1 MLQQNQRKLSDW
13 VNFLT
18 TAEIPVLKQTARN
31 LALLQQ
37 DEQHLTARSLA
48 QVVKNDPLM
57 TVKLLR
63 YMQQHKHRTQ
73 AHDVMEVEQIT
84 LMLGLDNTLKKIPAK
99 PLVEE
104 VLGRGNMSALVYLL
118 KTTHRA
124 NLASTYAFDWAVR
137 LHDLHFAEIRLAALL
152 HDIAE
157 MLMWCF
163 SPAEMLKINQ
173 LQKQDKT
180 LRSTIAQ
187 EKVLGF
193 SLYQL
198 QLELATKWR
207 LPELLIMLMDDN
219 NSNLQ
224 RVRNVILAVNL
235 ARHSANGWDNAAL
248 PDDYENIAKLL
259 HMQACDIMTIVGANK
274 QPEAA
279 QNPALSLH
287 AC

>member
-1 MLQQNQRKLSDW
+1 MLQHNQRKLLDW

-37 DEQHLTARSLA
+37 DEQHLNARSFA

-63 YMQQHKHRTQ
+63 HMQQHKHRTQ
-73 AHDVMEVEQIT
+73 QHDVMEVEQII
-84 LMLGLDNTLKKIPAK
+84 LMLGLESTLKKIPAK
-99 PLVEE
+99 PLIEE
-104 VLGRGNMSALVYLL
+104 VLGRGNMNALVYLL

-163 SPAEMLKINQ
+163 SPAEMLKIKQ
-173 LQKQDKT
+173 LQKQNKS
-180 LRSTIAQ
+180 LRSTVAQ
-187 EKVLGF
+187 EKILGF

-198 QLELATKWR
+198 QLELAIKWK
-207 LPELLIMLMDDN
+207 LPELLITLMDDN

-224 RVRNVILAVNL
+224 RVRNVVLAVDL
-235 ARHSANGWDNAAL
+235 ARHAANGWNDAAL

-259 HMQACDIMTIVGANK
+259 HMQPSDVMTIVGASK
-274 QPEAA
+274 QTEVAH
-279 QNPALSLH
+279 SH
-287 AC
+287 

>member
-1 MLQQNQRKLSDW
+1 MLPHNQRKLSEW
-13 VNFLT
+13 VDFLT

-31 LALLQQ
+31 LVLLQQ
-37 DEQHLTARSLA
+37 DEQHLNARSFA
-48 QVVKNDPLM
+48 HVVKNDPLM

-73 AHDVMEVEQIT
+73 QHDVMEVEQII
-84 LMLGLDNTLKKIPAK
+84 LMLGLESTLKKIPAK
-99 PLVEE
+99 PLIEE
-104 VLGRGNMSALVYLL
+104 VFGRGNMNALVYLL

-163 SPAEMLKINQ
+163 SPAEMLKIKQ
-173 LQKQDKT
+173 LQKQNKS

-198 QLELATKWR
+198 QLELAIKWK
-207 LPELLIMLMDDN
+207 LPELLITLMDDN

-224 RVRNVILAVNL
+224 RVRNVVLAVNL
-235 ARHSANGWDNAAL
+235 ARHAANGWNDAAL
-248 PDDYENIAKLL
+248 PDDYEDIAKLL
-259 HMQACDIMTIVGANK
+259 HMQPSDVMTIVGASK

-279 QNPALSLH
+279 HSH
-287 AC
+287 

>member
-1 MLQQNQRKLSDW
+1 MQQPNQRKLSDW

-37 DEQHLTARSLA
+37 DEQHLNARSFA

-63 YMQQHKHRTQ
+63 HMQQHKHRTQ
-73 AHDVMEVEQIT
+73 QHDVMEVEQII
-84 LMLGLDNTLKKIPAK
+84 LMLGLESTLKKIPAK

-104 VLGRGNMSALVYLL
+104 VLGRGNMNALVYLL

-163 SPAEMLKINQ
+163 SPAEMLKIKQ
-173 LQKQDKT
+173 LQKQNKS
-180 LRSTIAQ
+180 LRSTVAQ
-187 EKVLGF
+187 EKILGF

-198 QLELATKWR
+198 QLELAIKWK
-207 LPELLIMLMDDN
+207 LPELLITLMDDN

-224 RVRNVILAVNL
+224 RVRNVVLAVDL
-235 ARHSANGWDNAAL
+235 ARHAANGWNDAAL

-259 HMQACDIMTIVGANK
+259 HMQPTDVMTIVGASK
-274 QPEAA
+274 QAEAA
-279 QNPALSLH
+279 HSH
-287 AC
+287 

>member
-1 MLQQNQRKLSDW
+1 MLQHNQRKLSDW

-18 TAEIPVLKQTARN
+18 AAEIPVLKQTARN

-37 DEQHLTARSLA
+37 NEQHLNARSFA

-63 YMQQHKHRTQ
+63 HMQQHKHRTQ
-73 AHDVMEVEQIT
+73 QHDVMEVEQII
-84 LMLGLDNTLKKIPAK
+84 LMLGLESTLNKIPAK

-104 VLGRGNMSALVYLL
+104 VLGRGNMNALVYLL

-163 SPAEMLKINQ
+163 SPAEMLKIKQ
-173 LQKQDKT
+173 LQKQNKS
-180 LRSTIAQ
+180 LRGTVAQ
-187 EKVLGF
+187 EKILGF

-198 QLELATKWR
+198 QLELAIKWK
-207 LPELLIMLMDDN
+207 LPELLITLMDDN

-224 RVRNVILAVNL
+224 RVRNVVLAVDL
-235 ARHSANGWDNAAL
+235 ARHAANGWNDAAL

-259 HMQACDIMTIVGANK
+259 HMQPSDVMTIVGASK
-274 QPEAA
+274 QTEVAH
-279 QNPALSLH
+279 SH
-287 AC
+287 

>member
-1 MLQQNQRKLSDW
+1 MLQQHQRKLSDW

-31 LALLQQ
+31 LAILQQ
-37 DEQHLTARSLA
+37 DEQHLNARSFA
-48 QVVKNDPLM
+48 HVVKNDPLM

-73 AHDVMEVEQIT
+73 EHDVMEVEQII
-84 LMLGLDNTLKKIPAK
+84 LMLGLEATLKKIPAK
-99 PLVEE
+99 PLAEDI
-104 VLGRGNMSALVYLL
+104 LARNNMNALVYLL

-124 NLASTYAFDWAVR
+124 NIASTYAFDWAVR

-163 SPAEMLKINQ
+163 SPAEMLKIKQ
-173 LQKQDKT
+173 LQKQNKA
-180 LRSTIAQ
+180 LRSTVAQ

-198 QLELATKWR
+198 QLELAIKWK
-207 LPELLIMLMDDN
+207 LPALLITLMDDN
-219 NSNLQ
+219 NSSLQ
-224 RVRNVILAVNL
+224 RVRNVVLAVNL
-235 ARHSANGWDNAAL
+235 ARHSANGWDDAAL
-248 PDDYENIAKLL
+248 PDDYEDIAKLL
-259 HMQACDIMTIVGANK
+259 HLQAGDIMTIVGASK
-274 QPEAA
+274 QSEDASHLA
-279 QNPALSLH
+279 
-287 AC
+287 